1 MDKCDEF
8 GGDSMKAGDLCR
20 VIKKD
25 THTQC
30 QYGHYVIILGQ
41 LNPLKIDTPNCKWFE
56 VINQTTGKW
65 HHHHRDALE
74 VVCK

>member
-1 MDKCDEF
+1 
-8 GGDSMKAGDLCR
+8 MKAGDLCR

-30 QYGHYVIILGQ
+30 QYGHYVIILGP
-41 LNPLKIDTPNCKWFE
+41 LNPNKPALKDTKWYE

-65 HHHHRDALE
+65 HHHHRDHLE
-74 VVCK
+74 VISEER